1 MKMPL
6 TSCFQQSA
14 TAWPV
19 LISILVCFLFF
30 SVRVSAEG
38 WVAVGENGTI
48 LTSDDGITW
57 SSATSPTRETL
68 RGVYS
73 DNEGNWVAAGQSGT
87 IINSPDA
94 VVWTEQTSGN
104 TNALWGTVFAGG
116 QWIVSGGSG
125 RIVTSPDS
133 AVSTSV
139 NDTFSFTLYDIAYD
153 GSGLYVVVGFDNSL
167 PTVLTS
173 SNARNWV
180 QEPPTPSNSERLY
193 GISYGDA
200 EWVAIGDTGVI
211 LTTTEPVSRVWEAQ
225 ASGTSANL
233 RDIIYNGTD
242 LYVVV
247 GVGGLIIT
255 SPDARVWTSSPS
267 GTNVDL
273 VGVEYDAGL

>member
-1 MKMPL
+1 M
-6 TSCFQQSA
+6 
-14 TAWPV
+14 
-19 LISILVCFLFF
+19 
-30 SVRVSAEG
+30 RVSAEG

-48 LTSDDGITW
+48 ITSDDGITW
-57 SSATSPTRETL
+57 LSATTPTSETL
-68 RGVYS
+68 LGVYS
-73 DNEGNWVAAGQSGT
+73 DDAGNRVAAGQEGT
-87 IINSPDA
+87 IVNSPDA
-94 VVWTEQTSGN
+94 AVWTKQTSGN

-133 AVSTSV
+133 VVWTSV
-139 NDTFSFTLYDIAYD
+139 NDPFSFTLSDIAYD
-153 GSGLYVVVGFDNSL
+153 GSGLYVVVGFGNGLS
-167 PTVLTS
+167 TVLIS
-173 SNARNWV
+173 SDAANRV
-180 QEPPTPSNSERLY
+180 QEPPTPNNSERLY

-211 LTTTEPVSRVWEAQ
+211 LTTTDPASRSWLTQ

-242 LYVVV
+242 RDVVV
-247 GVGGLIIT
+247 GVGGVILT
-255 SPDARVWTSSPS
+255 SPDARVWTPNTS

>member
-1 MKMPL
+1 MAR
-6 TSCFQQSA
+6 TDIN
-14 TAWPV
+14 TG
-19 LISILVCFLFF
+19 LFFVF

-125 RIVTSPDS
+125 QIVTSPDS
-133 AVSTSV
+133 VVWTSV
-139 NDTFSFTLYDIAYD
+139 NGPFSFTLFDIAYD
-153 GSGLYVVVGFDNSL
+153 GSGLYVIAGDGNNLSTVLISNDAVTWTQTSL
-167 PTVLTS
+167 PEQ
-173 SNARNWV
+173 W
-180 QEPPTPSNSERLY
+180 
-193 GISYGDA
+193 
-200 EWVAIGDTGVI
+200 
-211 LTTTEPVSRVWEAQ
+211 
-225 ASGTSANL
+225 
-233 RDIIYNGTD
+233 
-242 LYVVV
+242 
-247 GVGGLIIT
+247 
-255 SPDARVWTSSPS
+255 
-267 GTNVDL
+267 
-273 VGVEYDAGL
+273 